1 MAERVA
7 QGSGLEGEL
16 SALHISSGKYQQVL
30 ITLSLSRTIFYV
42 IWLHSFFHPPLD
54 IFPSS
59 TTSSGTPAAPQSALS
74 EVSIPPSLGVCPL
87 GPVPLSKE
95 QLYQQAMQESAWTH
109 MPHPSDSE
117 RIRWAHTQTLF
128 LSIHWFWQVTSH
140 MPPCPGDSWKLA
152 LQCDHVLH

>member
-1 MAERVA
+1 MTIVSKCVLFFFFSHSLQPPEPPSSLKSMAERVA

-30 ITLSLSRTIFYV
+30 ITFSLSCTV
-42 IWLHSFFHPPLD
+42 LCCWLHSFFHPLLD

-59 TTSSGTPAAPQSALS
+59 TAPSGTPAAPQSALS

-87 GPVPLSKE
+87 GPVPFSKE

-117 RIRWAHTQTLF
+117 RIR
-128 LSIHWFWQVTSH
+128 
-140 MPPCPGDSWKLA
+140 
-152 LQCDHVLH
+152 

>member
-30 ITLSLSRTIFYV
+30 ITLSLSCTIFYV
-42 IWLHSFFHPPLD
+42 VWLHSFFHPPLD

-59 TTSSGTPAAPQSALS
+59 TTSSGTPAAPQSTLS

-117 RIRWAHTQTLF
+117 RIR
-128 LSIHWFWQVTSH
+128 
-140 MPPCPGDSWKLA
+140 
-152 LQCDHVLH
+152 